1 MTAGELVSR
10 LRNENVELWLDGDR
24 LRFRA
29 PEGALTA
36 AWREAIAARRGEIIA
51 ALRSPTGRSQRC
63 ESCLPANWIDGPPS
77 SGRIRTTCRICGRF
91 IGYRPAA

>member
-1 MTAGELVSR
+1 MTASELISR

-24 LRFRA
+24 HRFRA

-36 AWREAIAARRGEIIA
+36 TWRETIAVRRGEIIA
-51 ALRSPTGRSQRC
+51 ALRMKSECPQRC
-63 ESCLPANWIDGPPS
+63 EACDPANWVDDPAS
-77 SGRIRTTCRICGRF
+77 NRRIRTTCRICGRF